1 MMVHKNNE
9 QFIKQVTK
17 LIKILIIAN
26 IGFLQAQ
33 YTAIPDANFEQELI
47 NQGIDS
53 ENILDGQVLTSDI
66 DTITNLSI
74 ISTSISDMTGIQ
86 DFSALTHLKVGNNIN
101 LTDLDL
107 SNNTALTYLECGD
120 NCSLYLN
127 IESITTNLEHLEY
140 NSNAPITH
148 LDIGDKPNL
157 TYLSCADSYVLSSID
172 ISQCPNLELLECFMC
187 SIADLDVSHNPNLQ
201 VINVESNNISQ
212 IDLSSNTNLVF
223 LDISSNNLETLN
235 LDQNT
240 ALRILNC
247 AVNSLTSLHIQN
259 NANGLIT
266 DFDATNNPNL
276 QCIYVDDKAYS
287 DANWTNID
295 AQSHFVETETECEN
309 LTVNESDINDVLV
322 YPNPVTNILFVDNNS
337 TMNIENLCIYSLL
350 GQELVRTENVEVD
363 MSDLTTGTYLL
374 KINFINGKSLIKT
387 IQKE

>member
-1 MMVHKNNE
+1 MAHKNNE

-74 ISTSISDMTGIQ
+74 ISTNISDLTGIQ
-86 DFSALTHLKVGNNIN
+86 DFSALTHLKVVNNIN
-101 LTDLDL
+101 LTNLDL

-127 IESITTNLEHLEY
+127 IENITANLEHLEY

-157 TYLSCADSYVLSSID
+157 TYLSCANSYVLSSIG
-172 ISQCPNLELLECFMC
+172 ISGCPNLELLDCFMC
-187 SIADLDVSHNPNLQ
+187 SITDLDVSQNPLLTI
-201 VINVESNNISQ
+201 INATFNDINE
-212 IDLSSNTNLVF
+212 IDLSSNINLIN
-223 LDISSNNLETLN
+223 LHISSNNLETLN
-235 LDQNT
+235 LNQNT
-240 ALRILNC
+240 ALEVLECGGND
-247 AVNSLTSLHIQN
+247 LTSLYIQN
-259 NANGLIT
+259 NANDLIT

-276 QCIYVDDKAYS
+276 QCIYVDDKVYS
-287 DANWTNID
+287 AANWTNID
-295 AQSHFVETETECEN
+295 AQSHFVETVAECEN
-309 LTVNESDINDVLV
+309 LTVNESEINDVLV

-337 TMNIENLCIYSLL
+337 TMNIENLCVYSLL
-350 GQELVRTENVEVD
+350 GQELIRTKNVEVD
-363 MSDLTTGTYLL
+363 MSDLTSGTYLL
-374 KINFINGKSLIKT
+374 KINFINGKSLVKT
-387 IQKE
+387 VQKE